1 MEPMNAHTTCA
12 TYHLLCVALEFVKD
26 HTARLLGCPGGGRGV
41 GPRRDP
47 SPPKG
52 GMPGVPATDGCA
64 PGAPYRG
71 KGDRAESEKTY
82 ASI

>member
-1 MEPMNAHTTCA
+1 M
-12 TYHLLCVALEFVKD
+12 
-26 HTARLLGCPGGGRGV
+26 

-71 KGDRAESEKTY
+71 KGDRAESEKNI
-82 ASI
+82 SINWKADSWRKKAFFIPNIGTLILNNKGQEL

>member
-1 MEPMNAHTTCA
+1 M
-12 TYHLLCVALEFVKD
+12 
-26 HTARLLGCPGGGRGV
+26 ARLLGCPPGGGRGV

-71 KGDRAESEKTY
+71 KGDRAESEKKHIHQLEGGLMEEKSFFHPKHWYTH
-82 ASI
+82 SQ